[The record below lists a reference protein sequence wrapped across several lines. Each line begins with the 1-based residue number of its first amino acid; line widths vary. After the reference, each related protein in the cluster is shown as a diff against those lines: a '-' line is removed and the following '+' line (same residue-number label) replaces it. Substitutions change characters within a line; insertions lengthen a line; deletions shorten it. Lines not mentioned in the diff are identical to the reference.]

1 MEVKAKMKDAANA
14 VAASKIEAKQI
25 AAKVEELAKKASKQ
39 LRIDGFRQGKVPTAV
54 VLKRYGKQLEGDAKQ
69 ELLKNMIDQSLKI
82 LKKKQDEILSEPVFS
97 KFDEKEGDIDVE
109 IEISFRPE
117 VSVEG
122 YEELIPKFS
131 SPRVT
136 QKEID
141 EKVEEF
147 LQMIAPLSKTNKKI
161 LAKDDF
167 AKFDFEGF
175 VDGKPFDGGK
185 AQDYVLQIGSNQFI
199 PGFEDGMIGLR
210 VGEERDVAVKFPQ
223 NYGAK
228 NLAGKDAIF
237 KVKLHEIQAKKP
249 AKELGE
255 EELKQALPG
264 EKEPSKEKFE
274 ARIKERIKNDKL
286 QKLIN
291 EDLKPKFADALAE
304 KFNFAL
310 PKAIVEQEIN
320 LQFNNAWSG
329 FSKEQIEE
337 FKNNKDALDK
347 KREEFRKAAENSVK
361 LTFLIDELAKK
372 RNIDVSDQELV
383 QAVYMEAYTYGA
395 NPKEHLDRYRNNGM
409 LPAVKMALI
418 EEKLFNDIF
427 AKQGKKSGEGKG
439 E

>member
-69 ELLKNMIDQSLKI
+69 ELLKDMIDESLKI

-97 KFDEKEGDIDVE
+97 KFDEKNGDIDVE

-117 VSVEG
+117 VNVEG

-141 EKVEEF
+141 EKVAEF
-147 LQMIAPLSKTNKKI
+147 LQMIAPISKTNKKI

-223 NYGAK
+223 DYGAK
-228 NLAGKDAIF
+228 SLAGKDAIF

-255 EELKQALPG
+255 EE
-264 EKEPSKEKFE
+264 
-274 ARIKERIKNDKL
+274 
-286 QKLIN
+286 
-291 EDLKPKFADALAE
+291 
-304 KFNFAL
+304 
-310 PKAIVEQEIN
+310 
-320 LQFNNAWSG
+320 
-329 FSKEQIEE
+329 
-337 FKNNKDALDK
+337 
-347 KREEFRKAAENSVK
+347 
-361 LTFLIDELAKK
+361 
-372 RNIDVSDQELV
+372 
-383 QAVYMEAYTYGA
+383 
-395 NPKEHLDRYRNNGM
+395 
-409 LPAVKMALI
+409 
-418 EEKLFNDIF
+418 
-427 AKQGKKSGEGKG
+427 
-439 E
+439 

>member
-69 ELLKNMIDQSLKI
+69 ELLKDMIDQSLKI
-82 LKKKQDEILSEPVFS
+82 LKKKQEEILSEPVFS

-117 VSVEG
+117 
-122 YEELIPKFS
+122 FS

-141 EKVEEF
+141 EKVAEF

-185 AQDYVLQIGSNQFI
+185 AEDYVLQIGSNQFI

-210 VGEERDVAVKFPQ
+210 VGEERDVAVKFPE

-228 NLAGKDAIF
+228 SLAGKDAIF

-372 RNIDVSDQELV
+372 RKIDVSDQELV

-395 NPKEHLDRYRNNGM
+395 DPKEHLNRYRNNGM

-427 AKQGKKSGEGKG
+427 SKQGKKEEKG

>member
-1 MEVKAKMKDAANA
+1 
-14 VAASKIEAKQI
+14 
-25 AAKVEELAKKASKQ
+25 
-39 LRIDGFRQGKVPTAV
+39 
-54 VLKRYGKQLEGDAKQ
+54 
-69 ELLKNMIDQSLKI
+69 MIDQSLKI

-97 KFDEKEGDIDVE
+97 KFDEKNGDIDVE

-141 EKVEEF
+141 EKVAEF

-210 VGEERDVAVKFPQ
+210 VGEERDVAVKFPE

-228 NLAGKDAIF
+228 SLAGKDAIF

-372 RNIDVSDQELV
+372 RKIDVSDQELV

-395 NPKEHLDRYRNNGM
+395 DPKEHLNRYRNNGM

-427 AKQGKKSGEGKG
+427 SKQGKKEEKG

>member
-14 VAASKIEAKQI
+14 VAASKIEAKQV

-69 ELLKNMIDQSLKI
+69 ELLKDMIDQSLKI
-82 LKKKQDEILSEPVFS
+82 LKKKQDEILSEPIFS

-141 EKVEEF
+141 EKVAEF

-223 NYGAK
+223 DYGAK
-228 NLAGKDAIF
+228 SLAGKDAIF

-264 EKEPSKEKFE
+264 EAEPSKEKFE

-372 RNIDVSDQELV
+372 RKIDVSDQELV

-395 NPKEHLDRYRNNGM
+395 DPKEHLNRYRNNGM

-427 AKQGKKSGEGKG
+427 SKQGKKEEKG